1 MNITKEKEIINAA
14 RNRFAHYGFSK
25 VTMDEIAND
34 IEMGKASLYYYFQ
47 TKEDLFIAV
56 VRQEQ
61 EEFVREIEN
70 ILKKKKSANIK
81 LKVYVEKR
89 LENFHQL
96 LNLGMLSFKA
106 FVDQTSISKQ
116 LFNEFAQREFLL
128 IKKIID
134 EGKKS
139 KEINP
144 NVPDQEVKVFLNILY
159 GLRLKAVREIK
170 GDRIEKNPY
179 NTLKKEMMIAVDI
192 FLRAVKLLKNEKE
205 KVY

>member
-1 MNITKEKEIINAA
+1 MSITKEKEIIEAA
-14 RNRFAHYGFSK
+14 RTRFAHYGFSK

-34 IEMGKASLYYYFQ
+34 IEMGKASLYYYFP

-61 EEFVREIEN
+61 HEFVEEIQS
-70 ILKKKKSANIK
+70 ILEKKKSASKK

-89 LENFHQL
+89 LENFHRL

-116 LFNEFAQREFLL
+116 LFNEFAQKELFL

-134 EGKKS
+134 EGKEN
-139 KEINP
+139 KEIQTA
-144 NVPDQEVKVFLNILY
+144 VTSDEVKVFLNILY
-159 GLRLKAVREIK
+159 GLRLKAIREIK
-170 GDRIEKNPY
+170 GDRIGKNPY
-179 NTLKKEMMIAVDI
+179 NTLKKEMNIAVDL
-192 FLRAVKLLKNEKE
+192 FLRAVKTEGSKL
-205 KVY
+205 Y